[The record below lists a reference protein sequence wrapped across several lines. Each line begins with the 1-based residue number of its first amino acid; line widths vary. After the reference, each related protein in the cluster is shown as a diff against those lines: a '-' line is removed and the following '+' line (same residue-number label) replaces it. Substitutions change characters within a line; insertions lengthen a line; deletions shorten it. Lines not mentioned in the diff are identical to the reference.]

1 MARAGS
7 PEKRLLEWRAMAEVR
22 ALADNRT
29 ALVAGARSAV
39 GAPALV
45 LFAGMV
51 GFGALGHA
59 SGLTIWITAAT
70 SLLIY
75 ALPGQVVFVET
86 VAVGASGVAIFLA
99 VSFTA
104 ARFLPMTLTLMPQV
118 PAADRGRGLYA
129 LVHLVSM
136 TSWAVMMK
144 DFQALAPERRLA
156 YFTGFG
162 LVCWGVAV
170 PGTVLGYLLA
180 GRVPSP
186 LTAGLVFLNP
196 LFFLLMFAEVRQRAS
211 RLALVLGG
219 ATGPIVH
226 LWAPGW
232 SIIICGLAGGTA
244 AFLLDRAIPRHGR

>member
-1 MARAGS
+1 MR
-7 PEKRLLEWRAMAEVR
+7 EVR
-22 ALADNRT
+22 GFPDDRGAFL
-29 ALVAGARSAV
+29 AGAREALR
-39 GAPALV
+39 APAMV

-59 SGLTIWITAAT
+59 SGLGLAVTAAT
-70 SLLIY
+70 SFFIY
-75 ALPGQVVFVET
+75 ALPGQVVFVEM
-86 VAVGASGVAIFLA
+86 VAVGASGLAVFLA

-104 ARFLPMTLTLMPQV
+104 ARFLPMTLTLIPYV
-118 PAADRGRGLYA
+118 PAAARGRVLYA

-144 DFQALAPERRLA
+144 DFSRLAPERRLA

-180 GRVPSP
+180 GRVPTP
-186 LTAGLVFLNP
+186 LTAALVFLNP
-196 LFFLLMFAEVRQRAS
+196 LFFLLLFAEVRSRAS
-211 RLALVLGG
+211 RFALVIGG
-219 ATGPIVH
+219 VAGPLVH

-232 SIIICGLAGGTA
+232 SIIVCGLAGGTA
-244 AFLLDRAIPRHGR
+244 AFLLDRLIYRYGR

>member
-1 MARAGS
+1 
-7 PEKRLLEWRAMAEVR
+7 MAEVR
-22 ALADNRT
+22 AFPDNRS
-29 ALVAGARSAV
+29 ALVAGARNAL

-45 LFAGMV
+45 LFAGMI
-51 GFGALGHA
+51 GFGALGQA
-59 SGLTIWITAAT
+59 SGLSVWVTSAT

-75 ALPGQVVFVET
+75 ALPGQVVFVEM
-86 VAVGASGVAIFLA
+86 VAVGASGVAVFLA

-118 PAADRGRGLYA
+118 PAADRRRSLYA
-129 LVHLVSM
+129 LAHLVSM

-144 DFQALAPERRLA
+144 DFQRLTPERRLA

-180 GRVPSP
+180 GRVPTA

-211 RLALVLGG
+211 RLALIVGG
-219 ATGPIVH
+219 VSGPIVH

-232 SIIICGLAGGTA
+232 SIIVCGLLGGTA
-244 AFLLDRAIPRHGR
+244 AFLLDRVIYSYGR